1 MKTKGLW
8 IVLGGLIIAPQT
20 WAECHNS
27 GLKNSLTLELE
38 PTKIELRHDLTYA
51 QIQKES
57 KIPIPQGMP
66 KDSFVG
72 GFTRTSTASKI
83 QLDVQSKPIKGGIC
97 AAANVHLTIAEPTAT
112 VFMPKDEP
120 KNSCT
125 YQITHRHEMQHVAI
139 FQRGLR
145 RVLQME
151 GATLK
156 RIFAETLPMK
166 HANEAAARRYYQK
179 VMEALNQRLE
189 RALILENEAQKMLDT
204 PDNYRLEAQRIALC
218 EARRR
223 PHAEAVSPIV
233 EHLPQHP
240 TDPAPLPDPI
250 LRGKRAEDWQ
260 KQQAAIRS
268 ERQKMLGNAN

>member
-1 MKTKGLW
+1 MRIKRLFVFAGFM
-8 IVLGGLIIAPQT
+8 IMAPTT
-20 WAECHNS
+20 WAACQNS
-27 GLKNSLTLELE
+27 GLKNQLTLELE
-38 PTKIELRHDLTYA
+38 PTKILLRHDLTYA
-51 QIQKES
+51 EIQKES
-57 KIPIPQGMP
+57 NIPIPQGMP

-83 QLDVQSKPIKGGIC
+83 KLDLHSKPTQGGIC
-97 AAANVHLTIAEPTAT
+97 TAASVHLTISEPTAT

-125 YQITHRHEMQHVAI
+125 YQVTHRHEMQHVAI

-145 RVLQME
+145 RVMQTE
-151 GATLK
+151 GMKLK

-166 HANEAAARRYYQK
+166 HANEAAAQAYYQK

-189 RALILENEAQKMLDT
+189 RALVLENEAQKMLDT
-204 PDNYRLEAQRIALC
+204 PENYRLEAQRVALC

-223 PHAEAVSPIV
+223 PPAEAVSAIV
-233 EHLPQHP
+233 ENLPQHP
-240 TDPAPLPDPI
+240 TNPEPLPDPI

-260 KQQAAIRS
+260 KQQAAIRA
-268 ERQKMLGNAN
+268 ERLKMQGNP